1 MSYFRRSLRAKF
13 TLVLLVAG
21 VIPLAVA
28 SLFFYRTTK
37 DALFK
42 NVFKEL
48 KWNAATISGMIT
60 AHFDD
65 TARNLLIAS
74 RNTAFTM
81 YFTEPSKRRHW
92 AKEQQKTLK
101 YLRSLYPESLDE
113 ACFIDATGQEVAR
126 IVFDKLAL
134 EHELS
139 SEEERAVFFGKA
151 FSLDEGM
158 VYQGEPSIS
167 EDTKRWVLPN
177 ATPIIANG
185 KKAAILHFETN
196 LRHMQDMLKSTVN
209 PERGYAFILNQRGEF
224 MAHTQIVLSETDS
237 LPVAITSST
246 PPALQKIFRRM
257 AAGEEGIEQF
267 SDEGK
272 DFFIIFTPIRQT
284 QSRTLNDNVW
294 SAAYVISSERVYVEA
309 SLFND
314 YALSAAITLFIVLIV
329 SYTAGSTVTRPLIR
343 LVKATNK
350 LAAGEMSDM
359 PQDMPMLS
367 VNRDDEIGQLAKSFN
382 AMAEAIKR
390 RDASLTAL
398 AITDG
403 LTGLYN
409 HRHFKSELDR
419 AIMSAA
425 RFNHPLSL
433 IMADIDLFKRYN
445 DSNGHAAGD
454 TALKTVATLIKKA
467 TREVDL
473 TARYGGEEFAVIL
486 KETTL
491 EGAVEVAQRIRAL
504 IEAQAISFG
513 TNGKQ
518 ILTLSLGAASFPEQA
533 HDAASLINAADKALY
548 RAKELGRNR
557 VEAATL

>member
-1 MSYFRRSLRAKF
+1 MSFFRRSLRAKF
-13 TLVLLVAG
+13 TLVLLVVG

-28 SLFFYRTTK
+28 SLFFYRTTR
-37 DALFK
+37 DALFR

-48 KWNAATISGMIT
+48 KWNAETISGMVGT
-60 AHFDD
+60 HFDD

-81 YFTEPSKRRHW
+81 YFTEPSRRRHW
-92 AKEQQKTLK
+92 ALEQQRTLK

-126 IVFDKLAL
+126 IVFDELAP

-139 SEEERAVFFGKA
+139 SDEERAVFFSKA

-158 VYQGEPSIS
+158 VYQGEPVIS
-167 EDTKRWVLPN
+167 EDTKRWVMPN
-177 ATPIIANG
+177 ATPIVVNG

-196 LRHMQDMLKSTVN
+196 LRHMQDVLKSTVN
-209 PERGYAFILNQRGEF
+209 PERGYAFILNNRGEF
-224 MAHTQIVLSETDS
+224 MAHTQMELSQTAS

-267 SDEGK
+267 NDNGK
-272 DFFIIFTPIRQT
+272 DFFIIFTPIRH
-284 QSRTLNDNVW
+284 TLPLSKAHNDNVW

-314 YALSAAITLFIVLIV
+314 YALSAGVTILIVLVV
-329 SYTAGSTVTRPLIR
+329 SYTAGGTVTKPLRR
-343 LVKATNK
+343 LVKTTNK
-350 LAAGEMSDM
+350 LAGGDM
-359 PQDMPMLS
+359 QDTPM
-367 VNRDDEIGQLAKSFN
+367 VGVDRDDEIGQLAKSFN
-382 AMAEAIKR
+382 AMAEAIR
-390 RDASLTAL
+390 LRDASLTAL
-398 AITDG
+398 ATTDG

-409 HRHFKSELDR
+409 HRHFKSELGR
-419 AIMSAA
+419 AIMSAE

-445 DSNGHAAGD
+445 DSNGHTAGD
-454 TALKTVATLIKKA
+454 TALKTVARLLKDA
-467 TREVDL
+467 TREVDIA
-473 TARYGGEEFAVIL
+473 ARYGGEEFAVIL

-491 EGAVEVAQRIRAL
+491 EQAVAVAERIRASV
-504 IEAQAISFG
+504 EAQTIPAG
-513 TNGKQ
+513 TNAKQ
-518 ILTLSLGAASFPEQA
+518 RLTLSLGVASFPDGA
-533 HDAASLINAADKALY
+533 KDAASLINTADKALY

-557 VEAATL
+557 VERAKTE

>member
-1 MSYFRRSLRAKF
+1 MSFFRRSLRAKF

-28 SLFFYRTTK
+28 SLFFYRTTR
-37 DALFK
+37 DALFR

-48 KWNAATISGMIT
+48 KWNAETISGMVT

-81 YFTEPSKRRHW
+81 YFTEPLKRRHW
-92 AKEQQKTLK
+92 ALEQQKTLK

-126 IVFDKLAL
+126 IVFDKLAPDD
-134 EHELS
+134 ELS
-139 SEEERAVFFGKA
+139 SDEERAVFFGKA

-158 VYQGEPSIS
+158 AYQGEPIIS

-177 ATPIIANG
+177 ATPIIVNG

-209 PERGYAFILNQRGEF
+209 SERGYAFILNSRGEF
-224 MAHTQIVLSETDS
+224 MAHTQMELSQTDP
-237 LPVAITSST
+237 LHVAITSST

-267 SDEGK
+267 SDKGK
-272 DFFIIFTPIRQT
+272 DFFIIFTPIRHT
-284 QSRTLNDNVW
+284 QSRTHNDNVW
-294 SAAYVISSERVYVEA
+294 SAAYVISSERVYIEA

-314 YALSAAITLFIVLIV
+314 YALSAAITLIIVLIV
-329 SYTAGSTVTRPLIR
+329 SYTAGGTVTKPLRR

-350 LAAGEMSDM
+350 LAQGGLTEM
-359 PQDMPMLS
+359 PQDTPMIS
-367 VNRDDEIGQLAKSFN
+367 VDRDDEIGQLAKSFN
-382 AMAEAIKR
+382 AMAEAIR
-390 RDASLTAL
+390 LRDASLTAL
-398 AITDG
+398 ATTDG

-409 HRHFKSELDR
+409 HRHFKSELDK
-419 AIMSAA
+419 AIMSAE

-445 DSNGHAAGD
+445 DSNGHTAGD
-454 TALKTVATLIKKA
+454 TTLKTVATLIKDA
-467 TREVDL
+467 TREVDIA
-473 TARYGGEEFAVIL
+473 ARYGGEEFAVIL

-491 EGAVEVAQRIRAL
+491 EQAVEVAQRIRAMV
-504 IEAQAISFG
+504 EAQTSPVG

-518 ILTLSLGAASFPEQA
+518 RLTLSLGVASFPKEA
-533 HDAASLINAADKALY
+533 HDAASAHQ
-548 RAKELGRNR
+548 RR
-557 VEAATL
+557 